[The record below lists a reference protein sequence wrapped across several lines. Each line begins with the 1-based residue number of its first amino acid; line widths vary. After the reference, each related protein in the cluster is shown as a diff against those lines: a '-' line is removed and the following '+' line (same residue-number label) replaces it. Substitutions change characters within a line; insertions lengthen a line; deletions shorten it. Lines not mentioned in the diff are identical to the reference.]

1 MVDTD
6 GDNRPDKPL
15 EWDFNEDGDTNDE
28 GERRI
33 TERQLYD
40 AGLGQGE
47 AAMDGSINL
56 REERFNANHEPDI
69 DDLPLPDGY
78 DQNDPS
84 TFERVWEWPFDA
96 EGEGEF
102 TNGDGEVVARQED
115 ISWDPAE
122 KVFRV
127 PIEGTSDELT
137 YQRVGED
144 LVRVVKRDGT
154 WVEAP

>member
-1 MVDTD
+1 MSTINLDGSVNVDFVSGPNGDDDVIMVDTD

-84 TFERVWEWPFDA
+84 TFERVWEWPPGHSRSPPDRR
-96 EGEGEF
+96 
-102 TNGDGEVVARQED
+102 AR
-115 ISWDPAE
+115 
-122 KVFRV
+122 R
-127 PIEGTSDELT
+127 TSAGIRSRRSSA
-137 YQRVGED
+137 YRS
-144 LVRVVKRDGT
+144 R
-154 WVEAP
+154 APRMS